1 MKACTNADLFGLGQA
16 EEHRPEGHGVRVHGS
31 PWGASRVTPND
42 VSVAAIHEEVDT
54 ADGRTIVVRDS
65 WDALGHDGFH
75 IDTDK
80 GPDEGLG
87 HEGLDGQRQVVP
99 QRVGFVHGFPGTGG
113 EAELRTFPAQ
123 RFLVLPQGFSEE
135 DATLPRIYA
144 RLKSTDGA
152 SRLPDRQGKDR
163 GSVLPDRRSVR
174 SGAARLR
181 STSDSRFH
189 PILVPE
195 VIAVVIE
202 ELLERVRGAIARN
215 AALLCAIFARLK
227 THANRG
233 AATEGDGNWTA
244 GDGNWSPCIECSGN
258 NDSR

>member
-1 MKACTNADLFGLGQA
+1 M
-16 EEHRPEGHGVRVHGS
+16 
-31 PWGASRVTPND
+31 TPND
-42 VSVAAIHEEVDT
+42 VSVAEIFEEVDT
-54 ADGRTIVVRDS
+54 ATGRTIVVRDS

-80 GPDEGLG
+80 GPDDVVVD
-87 HEGLDGQRQVVP
+87 EGLDGQRQVVP
-99 QRVGFVHGFPGTGG
+99 QRVGFVHGFPETGG

-152 SRLPDRQGKDR
+152 SRLLDRQGKDR

-202 ELLERVRGAIARN
+202 PVLERVSAAIECN

-233 AATEGDGNWTA
+233 AATEGDCKWTV
-244 GDGNWSPCIECSGN
+244 GDGNWSPCIECTGN

>member
-1 MKACTNADLFGLGQA
+1 MKACTNADVFGFGQA
-16 EEHRPEGHGVRVHGS
+16 EQHRPEGHGVRVHGS

-80 GPDEGLG
+80 GPDDVGV
-87 HEGLDGQRQVVP
+87 HEGVDGERQVLL
-99 QRVGFVHGFPGTGG
+99 QHVGCLHGFPRSRG
-113 EAELRTFPAQ
+113 EAELRTFFAQ
-123 RFLVLPQGFSEE
+123 LSLVVPQGFTEE
-135 DATLPRIYA
+135 EATLPRIFA

-152 SRLPDRQGKDR
+152 SLLPDRQGKDR

-181 STSDSRFH
+181 STSECRFH

-215 AALLCAIFARLK
+215 AALLCA
-227 THANRG
+227 HANRG
-233 AATEGDGNWTA
+233 AATEGDGKWTV
-244 GDGNWSPCIECSGN
+244 GDGNWSPSI
-258 NDSR
+258 

>member
-1 MKACTNADLFGLGQA
+1 M
-16 EEHRPEGHGVRVHGS
+16 
-31 PWGASRVTPND
+31 TPND

-54 ADGRTIVVRDS
+54 AEGRTIVVRDS

-75 IDTDK
+75 MDTAK
-80 GPDEGLG
+80 GPDEGFHVG
-87 HEGLDGQRQVVP
+87 VHEGL
-99 QRVGFVHGFPGTGG
+99 VGFEHSFPGTGG

-195 VIAVVIE
+195 LVAVVIE
-202 ELLERVRGAIARN
+202 EVLERVRAAFARN

-227 THANRG
+227 RHANRG
-233 AATEGDGNWTA
+233 AATEGDGKWTV

>member
-31 PWGASRVTPND
+31 HWGASRVTPND

-80 GPDEGLG
+80 GPDDVGVREGLHG
-87 HEGLDGQRQVVP
+87 KRQVVL
-99 QRVGFVHGFPGTGG
+99 QRVGCLHGFPGSRG
-113 EAELRTFPAQ
+113 EAELRTFSAQ
-123 RFLVLPQGFSEE
+123 LCLVVPQGFTEE
-135 DATLPRIYA
+135 EATLPRIFA

-195 VIAVVIE
+195 LIAVVIE
-202 ELLERVRGAIARN
+202 EVLERVSAAIARN

-233 AATEGDGNWTA
+233 AATEGDGKWTV
-244 GDGNWSPCIECSGN
+244 GDGNMSPSI
-258 NDSR
+258 

>member
-1 MKACTNADLFGLGQA
+1 M
-16 EEHRPEGHGVRVHGS
+16 
-31 PWGASRVTPND
+31 TPND
-42 VSVAAIHEEVDT
+42 VSVAEIFEEVDT
-54 ADGRTIVVRDS
+54 ATGRTIVVRDS

-80 GPDEGLG
+80 GPDDVVVD
-87 HEGLDGQRQVVP
+87 EGLDGQRQVVP
-99 QRVGFVHGFPGTGG
+99 QRVGFVHGFPETGG

-152 SRLPDRQGKDR
+152 SRLLDRQGKDR

-181 STSDSRFH
+181 STSDWSVLPDRRSVRSGAARLRSTSDSRFR

-195 VIAVVIE
+195 LVAVVIE
-202 ELLERVRGAIARN
+202 EVLERVRAAIARN
-215 AALLCAIFARLK
+215 AALLCAIFARLR

-233 AATEGDGNWTA
+233 AATEGDGKWTV